1 MSSVGVMRV
10 FTENPMNM
18 TQAAVHQLG
27 LPTIPNS
34 APIVFVVDEDVSVRT
49 SLELLIRSEGC
60 QPETFGSVQ
69 EFLARPRPPVPNCL
83 ILAISAPH
91 SNGLEVQK
99 QIARER
105 VEMPIIILSTYQ
117 DTPIVVQFMKAGALD
132 FLVKPCGYGVLLAAI
147 RQSLERSRAA
157 LDRESQLRNLHN
169 CYASLT
175 PRERQ
180 VMALVVS
187 GLLNKQVGGELGI
200 SEFTVKAHRGQ
211 VMQKMKANS
220 LADLVRFAAELRPA
234 LQAIHFARRQTLV
247 VCRPVDA

>member
-1 MSSVGVMRV
+1 MSSVGVTRMLG
-10 FTENPMNM
+10 ENRTNV
-18 TQAAVHQLG
+18 TQAFGRQLG
-27 LPTIPNS
+27 LPTIPNFT
-34 APIVFVVDEDVSVRT
+34 PIVFVVDEDSSVRA
-49 SLELLIRSEGC
+49 SLELFIRSKGW
-60 QPETFGSVQ
+60 QPETFATVR
-69 EFLARPRPPVPNCL
+69 EFLDHPRPPVSNCL
-83 ILAISAPH
+83 ILAISH
-91 SNGLEVQK
+91 KGINGIEVQ
-99 QIARER
+99 QQMARER
-105 VEMPIIILSTYQ
+105 AEMPIIVTSSYE
-117 DTPIVVQFMKAGALD
+117 DTPTTVQFMKAGALD
-132 FLVKPCGYGVLLAAI
+132 FLVKPCGHGALLAAI
-147 RQSLERSRAA
+147 RQSLERSRVA

>member
-1 MSSVGVMRV
+1 MSSSVTGFPAASPRNGTHLVGRDLD
-10 FTENPMNM
+10 FCS
-18 TQAAVHQLG
+18 A
-27 LPTIPNS
+27 PNF
-34 APIVFVVDEDVSVRT
+34 APIVFVIDEDISLRE
-49 SLELLIRSEGC
+49 SLEVLAHCEGW
-60 QPETFGSVQ
+60 QVETFASPY
-69 EFLARPRPPVPNCL
+69 EFLARPRVSVPSCL
-83 ILAISAPH
+83 ILALSPLH

-99 QIARER
+99 HIVRER
-105 VEMPIIILSTYQ
+105 VEMPIIIVSSYE
-117 DTPIVVQFMKAGALD
+117 DTPIAVQFMKAGALD
-132 FLVKPCGYGVLLAAI
+132 FLVKPCGHGALLAAI
-147 RQSLERSRAA
+147 RQSLERSRVA